1 MVTLF
6 LLLCN
11 LSVKLIT
18 MKAELHF
25 NLDDADDLMAHTRCI
40 KATEMALVLW
50 ELVHN
55 SKKSLE
61 WKMESN
67 SINRYDALDMVYKRI
82 GELLEEHDINVD
94 KLIN

>member
-11 LSVKLIT
+11 LSIYNLT
-18 MKAELHF
+18 MIAELHF
-25 NLDDADDLMAHTRCI
+25 NLDDAEDSMAHTRCI
-40 KATEMALVLW
+40 KATDMALVLW

-55 SKKSLE
+55 SKKTLE
-61 WKMESN
+61 WAMESDT
-67 SINRYDALDMVYKRI
+67 INRYDALDMVYKRI
-82 GELLEEHDINVD
+82 GELLEEHDVNID

>member
-1 MVTLF
+1 M
-6 LLLCN
+6 
-11 LSVKLIT
+11 I
-18 MKAELHF
+18 MIAELHF
-25 NLDDADDLMAHTRCI
+25 NLDDADDSMAHTRCI
-40 KATEMALVLW
+40 KATDMALVLW

-67 SINRYDALDMVYKRI
+67 SINRYDALDMVFERI
-82 GELLEEHDINVD
+82 SELLEEHDINID

>member
-1 MVTLF
+1 MDR
-6 LLLCN
+6 
-11 LSVKLIT
+11 II

-25 NLDDADDLMAHTRCI
+25 NLDDAEDSMAHTRCI
-40 KATEMALVLW
+40 KATDMALVLW

-55 SKKSLE
+55 SKKTLE
-61 WKMESN
+61 WAMESD

-82 GELLEEHDINVD
+82 GELLEEHDVNID

>member
-1 MVTLF
+1 MLACILF
-6 LLLCN
+6 IYN
-11 LSVKLIT
+11 FI

-25 NLDDADDLMAHTRCI
+25 NLNDAEDSMAHTRCL
-40 KATEMALVLW
+40 KSTEMALMLW
-50 ELVHN
+50 ELMHN

-67 SINRYDALDMVYKRI
+67 SIDRYDALDMVFERI
-82 GELLEEHDINVD
+82 NELLEEYDINVD

>member
-1 MVTLF
+1 M
-6 LLLCN
+6 
-11 LSVKLIT
+11 I

-25 NLDDADDLMAHTRCI
+25 NLDDADDSMAHTRCI
-40 KATEMALVLW
+40 KATDMALVLW

-67 SINRYDALDMVYKRI
+67 SINRYDALDMVFERI
-82 GELLEEHDINVD
+82 SELLEEHDVNVD